1 MTGLLSILL
10 ESPAFFFVIAIA
22 LILSVTIHEFSHAYV
37 AYKLGDPTAKN
48 MGRMTLNP
56 LAHLDPLGTLSLLFL
71 GFGWGKAV
79 PVNYYNLKDPKKDA
93 AIISFAGPGSN
104 FAMALLLTGSV
115 KLIEQVL
122 TPGGGL
128 AVAGL
133 SLIIRGLIYPIILYN
148 TILGLFNLLP
158 IEPLDGF
165 KIVTGLLPPRLSVQ
179 WVQLAPFGLFILL
192 FLAMTGGISRL
203 LSPAVDLVVQIL
215 QL

>member
-10 ESPAFFFVIAIA
+10 ENPAFFFVIAIA

-148 TILGLFNLLP
+148 IILGLFNLLP